1 MDTEHLVDIVE
12 PLNQDSI
19 YKFWTE
25 NDIFGKS
32 IEKNS
37 GKPTY
42 SYYDGPPFATGLPH
56 YGHITAGFIK
66 DTVTRFYH
74 NEGYNVPRQNGT
86 DCHGLPIE
94 FEIEKDLGIKT
105 TDEILKYGI
114 GNYNEAC
121 RSIVMRYS
129 NEWELIMGRLGRW
142 IDFKNGYKTMDLSF
156 MNSTWWVFKQLFDKK
171 RIYEGVRIMGYSTAC
186 GTPLSNFETQQNYQ
200 EVQDDSLF
208 IKLDLVEK
216 FHDYRVQIMVW
227 TTTPWTLVS
236 NYTLCINPD
245 IKYSLV
251 QHADNYYILSASLI
265 EKVFKELPTTI
276 LSFKGAK
283 LIGLEYVPPFT
294 YNTQMTGHPYQ
305 IVGDS
310 YVTDTD
316 GTGIVHCAP
325 AYGNDDYR
333 VCLERGLITKESKLF
348 QPLDANG
355 FVSSDIPEL
364 QGLFYKNYKDKTFQ
378 DLNTKVIIAL
388 KEKGFYYD
396 KRQIMHNYP
405 FCWRSDTPLIYR
417 SVSSWFVKVEDMQ
430 DRMVELNK
438 QINWIPGHVGETRF
452 GNWLSNARDWGISRS
467 RFWGTPIPIWKADDG
482 DIICVGSSYELEEL
496 TGLAEGSIKDLHRHF
511 VDDIVIIK
519 NGKEYRRINDVM
531 DCWLESGSMP
541 YSSLGQVGIVELLRN
556 SKSGIET
563 IDGRPCIRT
572 SDGKNHYI
580 LPADFIAEGLDQT
593 RGWFY
598 TLLVL
603 STSLFDMIPFKNVI
617 VNGLVLAEDSKKMS
631 KRLKNYPDPMEVVKE
646 YGSDCLRLY
655 LLGSPV
661 VKSEPIKFSKSGV
674 HNMMKDIIIP
684 YKNTIVFF
692 KEYLNLYLKENNSS
706 PIYTL
711 SISRLTNPINV
722 WIIQQYQMLR
732 KEYYDSMHKY
742 DLKSAVSIL
751 SKFVT
756 VLNNGYI
763 KLGRNLLKGRDGI
776 VMWSESLSTL
786 YYIIKYFISDFKAM
800 IPYFCEIQYLDLKR
814 VFGKNSILDEFFEP
828 LSIHLNDKLGEFT
841 YLIVDEKKAKLAT
854 DFDIVYNIIATI
866 YQLRGSINLSAKKPL
881 RSVSIVLDNE
891 FDSVYSS
898 RYKDYL
904 SFVSDECNILDIKL
918 LSHSELDVKKLIVP
932 NRGIIFKKYGKSVTE
947 VYNTLS
953 TMSGEELNLVLEEGK
968 YKEFVME
975 TEFFNISYA
984 INVKDST
991 DITAEYVFK
1000 EITYGSNNIT
1010 ILADKY
1016 YDESIDKLYFY
1027 RLVATRIQRA
1037 RKYAGLHPWD
1047 SIKSYYSGEPKYSL
1061 ENETAQQ
1068 VIQTITKYNL
1078 SKYSGESTFFQFEF
1092 KELGLSIYLQ
1102 RA

>member
-1 MDTEHLVDIVE
+1 
-12 PLNQDSI
+12 
-19 YKFWTE
+19 
-25 NDIFGKS
+25 
-32 IEKNS
+32 
-37 GKPTY
+37 
-42 SYYDGPPFATGLPH
+42 
-56 YGHITAGFIK
+56 
-66 DTVTRFYH
+66 
-74 NEGYNVPRQNGT
+74 
-86 DCHGLPIE
+86 
-94 FEIEKDLGIKT
+94 
-105 TDEILKYGI
+105 
-114 GNYNEAC
+114 
-121 RSIVMRYS
+121 
-129 NEWELIMGRLGRW
+129 
-142 IDFKNGYKTMDLSF
+142 
-156 MNSTWWVFKQLFDKK
+156 
-171 RIYEGVRIMGYSTAC
+171 
-186 GTPLSNFETQQNYQ
+186 
-200 EVQDDSLF
+200 
-208 IKLDLVEK
+208 
-216 FHDYRVQIMVW
+216 
-227 TTTPWTLVS
+227 
-236 NYTLCINPD
+236 
-245 IKYSLV
+245 
-251 QHADNYYILSASLI
+251 
-265 EKVFKELPTTI
+265 
-276 LSFKGAK
+276 
-283 LIGLEYVPPFT
+283 
-294 YNTQMTGHPYQ
+294 
-305 IVGDS
+305 
-310 YVTDTD
+310 
-316 GTGIVHCAP
+316 
-325 AYGNDDYR
+325 
-333 VCLERGLITKESKLF
+333 
-348 QPLDANG
+348 
-355 FVSSDIPEL
+355 
-364 QGLFYKNYKDKTFQ
+364 
-378 DLNTKVIIAL
+378 
-388 KEKGFYYD
+388 
-396 KRQIMHNYP
+396 
-405 FCWRSDTPLIYR
+405 
-417 SVSSWFVKVEDMQ
+417 
-430 DRMVELNK
+430 
-438 QINWIPGHVGETRF
+438 
-452 GNWLSNARDWGISRS
+452 
-467 RFWGTPIPIWKADDG
+467 
-482 DIICVGSSYELEEL
+482 
-496 TGLAEGSIKDLHRHF
+496 
-511 VDDIVIIK
+511 
-519 NGKEYRRINDVM
+519 
-531 DCWLESGSMP
+531 
-541 YSSLGQVGIVELLRN
+541 
-556 SKSGIET
+556 
-563 IDGRPCIRT
+563 
-572 SDGKNHYI
+572 
-580 LPADFIAEGLDQT
+580 
-593 RGWFY
+593 
-598 TLLVL
+598 
-603 STSLFDMIPFKNVI
+603 
-617 VNGLVLAEDSKKMS
+617 
-631 KRLKNYPDPMEVVKE
+631 
-646 YGSDCLRLY
+646 
-655 LLGSPV
+655 
-661 VKSEPIKFSKSGV
+661 
-674 HNMMKDIIIP
+674 MKDIIIP